1 MCPTS
6 RYLGIAS
13 GGSFSDWLSAVFLL
27 ETSYEGDK
35 MTIVLWSVVFLAG
48 VGFFAYQMTGRL
60 KILFAAR
67 RDDGRDYSPKTW
79 GKRIKNTLVYGFG
92 QGKFFRDEQP
102 AGMLHIAVFWGFCVL
117 SLQVITMFTRGW
129 FPSFVIPGLGGDALG
144 GAYALL
150 KDIFQTAVVVGILVL
165 LSRWWIFKPE
175 RLFGFLPAEARMR
188 KHSHLEAYLILLFI
202 LGIML
207 SGFVYDGARMVTM
220 ASVPDVMAE
229 SAWQPVSYWF
239 STLFA
244 GNVEAAEW
252 GAQAAW
258 WMHNIIILMFLN
270 LLPRSKH
277 FHIITAIPNVFM
289 GKVEARGHLPKRDF
303 TVENPLFGRST
314 VNQFSFKQV
323 MDMYSCTE
331 CGRCASV
338 CPATA
343 THKPLAPRQMLLDM
357 RDALY
362 ASQPVWLQKIAVNGA
377 PEFETMV
384 GEGKPVLDDVVWSC
398 VQCRACEE
406 ACPVNIEYVDK
417 IVDMRQH
424 LVQEASRFPAEL
436 NRTFKGLE
444 TQSNPW
450 GISREER
457 DAWAEGLEIPRI
469 QDNPNVEYLYYVGC
483 GGAFDS
489 NNRRSTQSFAKI
501 LKKAGVSFAIL
512 GKEELCNGETAR
524 RLGNEYL
531 FQTLAEALV
540 ALLNQYSI
548 KKILVNCPHC
558 FNTLAKEYPD
568 FGGKWEITR
577 AGDLVN
583 QLVARGKVPMEG
595 KFDKKVVYHD
605 SCNYGRFNGVYD
617 EPRDILQKVPGVR
630 FEEITQSREKGTCCG
645 AGGGR
650 MWLEEAK
657 DQRVNMLRADQAL
670 EKKPDVIAT
679 SCPYCKIMLGSA
691 INEKGEN
698 EKVQVMDVM
707 EIVASQIT

>member
-1 MCPTS
+1 M
-6 RYLGIAS
+6 
-13 GGSFSDWLSAVFLL
+13 
-27 ETSYEGDK
+27 
-35 MTIVLWSVVFLAG
+35 MTLILWSIAFIAG
-48 VGFFAYQMTGRL
+48 VGFFTWQIRGRL
-60 KILFAAR
+60 KILLAAR
-67 RDDGRDYSPKTW
+67 RDDGRDYSMATW
-79 GKRIKNTLVYGFG
+79 PTRIKNTLIYGFG

-102 AGMLHIAVFWGFCVL
+102 AGILHIAVFWGFCVL

-129 FPSFVIPGLGGDALG
+129 FPSFVVPGLGADLFGKPYG
-144 GAYALL
+144 LL
-150 KDIFQTAVVVGILVL
+150 KDIFQAVVMVGVMVL
-165 LSRWWIFKPE
+165 LTRWWVTKPK
-175 RLFGFLPAEARMR
+175 RLFGFLPAEARLNQ
-188 KHSHLEAYLILLFI
+188 HSHTEAYLILLFI
-202 LGIML
+202 FGIML
-207 SGFVYDGARMVTM
+207 SGFVYDGSRMV
-220 ASVPDVMAE
+220 
-229 SAWQPVSYWF
+229 
-239 STLFA
+239 LFA
-244 GNVEAAEW
+244 TDPEVVGVASWEPISSAVARLFEGNSDAALI
-252 GAQAAW
+252 ASTIAW
-258 WMHNIIILMFLN
+258 WMHNLIILAFLN

-277 FHIITAIPNVFM
+277 FHIITAIPNVFF
-289 GKVEARGHLPKRDF
+289 GKIGPRGRLPKRDF

-314 VNQFSFKQV
+314 VNQFTWKQM

-331 CGRCASV
+331 CGRCAAV

-343 THKPLAPRQMLLDM
+343 TKKPLAPRQFLLDI
-357 RDALY
+357 RDSLY
-362 ASQPVWLQKIAVNGA
+362 SSQTTWLQKIAVNA
-377 PEFETMV
+377 TPEFEAVV
-384 GEGKPVLDDVVWSC
+384 GEGRPVSDETVWSC

-417 IVDMRQH
+417 MVDMRQH

-457 DAWAEGLEIPRI
+457 DAWAEGMEIPRI
-469 QDNPNVEYLYYVGC
+469 QDNPNAEYLYYVGC
-483 GGAFDS
+483 GGSFDS

-531 FQTLAEALV
+531 FQTLAESLV
-540 ALLNQYSI
+540 ALLNQYQI

-568 FGGKWEITR
+568 FGGKWEVTR

-583 QLVARGKVPMEG
+583 QLAAAGKIPLQG
-595 KFDKKVVYHD
+595 SFDKKVVYHD

-617 EPRDILQKVPGVR
+617 EPREILQRVPGAR
-630 FEEITQSREKGTCCG
+630 FEEITPSREKGTCCG

-707 EIVASQIT
+707 EIVASQLS